1 MNNKLASLGGV
12 FAALLFSGL
21 LQAQAQATSA
31 SKQDTP
37 ARQVEASTQQM
48 AVEIQQKIEQLDAQ
62 RQADFQE
69 WRQVRRE
76 LLLLEAYN
84 ERQSQWN
91 QRLQDQITSL
101 EKQLAS
107 LDTTREALE
116 PLLQQMA
123 ERLGEFIQHDLPFK
137 QDQRLFKVKSLNN
150 LLARVDVS
158 HAEKLRQ
165 LLTAYRNEVEQGR
178 SLEVSQEFLQLGDAK
193 EKQRLTLLRV
203 GRIGLY
209 YLSEDEQKAG
219 YWSAQKNT
227 WLALNSS
234 ERQQVIRGLALAEER
249 GLPEFLSLP
258 LSVPLRTATSTRLEV
273 N

>member
-1 MNNKLASLGGV
+1 MNNKLASLGG
-12 FAALLFSGL
+12 ALTLVLFSGL
-21 LQAQAQATSA
+21 LQAQPDA
-31 SKQDTP
+31 S
-37 ARQVEASTQQM
+37 ARQVEASSQQL
-48 AVEIQQKIEQLDAQ
+48 AIKIQQQVEKLDAQ

-84 ERQSQWN
+84 QRQSQWN
-91 QRLQDQITSL
+91 QRLQEQITSL
-101 EKQLAS
+101 EEQLAS

-123 ERLGEFIQHDLPFK
+123 ERLGEFIQHDLPFR
-137 QDQRLFKVKSLNN
+137 QDERLFKVKSLNN

-178 SLEVSQEFLQLGDAK
+178 SLEVSHEFLQLGDAK

-209 YLSEDEQKAG
+209 YLSENEQKAG
-219 YWSAQKNT
+219 YWSAEKNT

-234 ERQQVIRGLALAEER
+234 QRQQVVRGLALAEER
-249 GLPEFLSLP
+249 GLPEFLTLP
-258 LSVPLRTATSTRLEV
+258 LSVPLRTASTRLEA

>member
-1 MNNKLASLGGV
+1 MNNKLASLGGA
-12 FAALLFSGL
+12 FALVLFSGL
-21 LQAQAQATSA
+21 LQAQPDA
-31 SKQDTP
+31 P
-37 ARQVEASTQQM
+37 ARQVEASSQQL
-48 AVEIQQKIEQLDAQ
+48 AIKIQQQVEKLDAQ

-84 ERQSQWN
+84 QRQSQWN
-91 QRLQDQITSL
+91 QRLQ
-101 EKQLAS
+101 E
-107 LDTTREALE
+107 
-116 PLLQQMA
+116 QMA
-123 ERLGEFIQHDLPFK
+123 ERLGEFIQHDLPFR
-137 QDQRLFKVKSLNN
+137 QDERLFKVKSLNN

-178 SLEVSQEFLQLGDAK
+178 SLEVSREFLQLGDAK

-219 YWSAQKNT
+219 YWSAQENT

-258 LSVPLRTATSTRLEV
+258 LSVPLRTATSTH
-273 N
+273 

>member
-1 MNNKLASLGGV
+1 MNNKLASLGG
-12 FAALLFSGL
+12 ALTLVLFSGL
-21 LQAQAQATSA
+21 LQAQPDA
-31 SKQDTP
+31 S
-37 ARQVEASTQQM
+37 ARQVEASSQQL
-48 AVEIQQKIEQLDAQ
+48 AIKIQQQVEKLDAQ

-84 ERQSQWN
+84 QRQSQWN
-91 QRLQDQITSL
+91 QRLQEQITSL
-101 EKQLAS
+101 EEQLAS

-123 ERLGEFIQHDLPFK
+123 ERLGEFIQHDLPFR
-137 QDQRLFKVKSLNN
+137 QDERLFKVKSLSS

-178 SLEVSQEFLQLGDAK
+178 SLEVSREFLQLGDAK

-219 YWSAQKNT
+219 YWSAEKNT

-234 ERQQVIRGLALAEER
+234 QRQQVVRGLALAEER
-249 GLPEFLSLP
+249 GLPEFLTLP
-258 LSVPLRTATSTRLEV
+258 LSVPLRTTASTRLEA